1 MTTKK
6 VQDASAQGE
15 IVNES
20 ELTTQSQATGLASTA
35 VPDYMKKYLGDQRG
49 NEQLSVEDVTMP
61 RLEIVQSLSACRE
74 EESADYIEGAKEGL
88 LYNNLTRELYGQSV
102 ILIPIAFKKEYLLWQ
117 DLKKGGGFG
126 GAYDTEAL
134 AEAAKATRENPLDW
148 EAVLTHQHICFR
160 FDPET
165 GTAEEIVVSMARS
178 KLKASRRFNSLIRM
192 VGASMPRFARMYKI
206 SGQKVSNKQN
216 QTYYNYNVEPI
227 AAPHCWTPEQFL
239 PRIEQVFELVQ
250 SGAMTI
256 DRNYDTID
264 VTKYDNQHPGEE
276 DFDDGADEI

>member
-1 MTTKK
+1 MAKVIEKAQEQEVSKETAVATT
-6 VQDASAQGE
+6 
-15 IVNES
+15 
-20 ELTTQSQATGLASTA
+20 TTQESALATNA
-35 VPDYMKKYLGDQRG
+35 VPDYMKKYMGDQRG

-61 RLEIVQSLSACRE
+61 RLEIVQSLSACRDK
-74 EESADYIEGAKEGL
+74 ESSDYITGAEEGL
-88 LYNNLTRELYGQSV
+88 LYNNLTRQLYGKSV

-126 GAYDTEAL
+126 GAYETENQAQAAL
-134 AEAAKATRENPLDW
+134 AQRENPESW

-160 FDPET
+160 YDPET

-192 VGASMPRFARMYKI
+192 VGANMPRFARMYRI

-216 QTYYNYNVEPI
+216 QTYYNYAVEPI
-227 AAPHCWTPEQFL
+227 PAPSCWTPEQFL

-256 DRNYDTID
+256 DRSYDTID
-264 VTKYDNQHPGEE
+264 VDKYNNQIPGDG
-276 DFDDGADEI
+276 DFDDDGEI